1 MSLYKYL
8 NMGPHISNL
17 SNSIYVTVASA
28 SLHLKH
34 LNLQPRILLLKYHWL
49 VSKSKITQDE
59 VKAQASY

>member
-1 MSLYKYL
+1 
-8 NMGPHISNL
+8 MGPHISNL

-49 VSKSKITQDE
+49 VSKFKNNPR
-59 VKAQASY
+59 